1 MAGMHTP
8 LRIALAVL
16 VTLWSPAWCQCMLLA
31 AMHDDHPAHAAP
43 DQESSNAATAEL
55 QCDSDACCD
64 AFAPQTLSLMQCCPG
79 DCNAPVGAPCACE
92 CCDQTVTGAQ
102 APAQQ
107 SATFT
112 VALCALDALLDYGR
126 PAKIELATLID
137 RGHREIP
144 IAPDYVGITLET
156 NRLDH
161 VLVSLEGT
169 DGNDQIRIVQK
180 EDP

>member
-112 VALCALDALLDYGR
+112 VALCALDALLDSAVVAQAGARFSVASDDAPPRTMRSLYAHR
-126 PAKIELATLID
+126 CLLLI
-137 RGHREIP
+137 
-144 IAPDYVGITLET
+144 
-156 NRLDH
+156 
-161 VLVSLEGT
+161 
-169 DGNDQIRIVQK
+169 
-180 EDP
+180 